1 MKKLS
6 CVLLIIGAVIAP
18 SLQQMLQEK
27 CGVKLEDITKAIS
40 QSDSTSNFAP
50 WVVTLGYSE
59 GVKEPFEH
67 LCSGTIIAG

>member
-6 CVLLIIGAVIAP
+6 CVLLILAAVITP
-18 SLQQMLQEK
+18 SLQQK